1 MEKTLQIHLSDQ
13 RKEITMT
20 EQELRQKIAEQVRYE
35 LMPLCVCEQCG
46 NLLEGRLIQQAINV
60 ILWGSK
66 ENPTLRV

>member
-1 MEKTLQIHLSDQ
+1 
-13 RKEITMT
+13 MT
-20 EQELRQKIAEQVRYE
+20 EQELRQKIADQIRYE

-66 ENPTLRV
+66 ENPTLRA